1 MNDLVPGAR
10 VQVKVHKGKAMPK
23 SDVLKAAEDITK
35 VIEDGKD
42 DDASVKNIIA
52 GSKTHGGIVPPPP
65 PPHQAH
71 ATHTGKQWPWVDG
84 KIRCASPPHREDM
97 CCFWKF

>member
-65 PPHQAH
+65 PPHLTPRLPRPACTP
-71 ATHTGKQWPWVDG
+71 AP
-84 KIRCASPPHREDM
+84 IRAQSRLPEP
-97 CCFWKF
+97 

>member
-65 PPHQAH
+65 PPHLTPRLPRPAYTP
-71 ATHTGKQWPWVDG
+71 AP
-84 KIRCASPPHREDM
+84 IRAQSRLPEP
-97 CCFWKF
+97 